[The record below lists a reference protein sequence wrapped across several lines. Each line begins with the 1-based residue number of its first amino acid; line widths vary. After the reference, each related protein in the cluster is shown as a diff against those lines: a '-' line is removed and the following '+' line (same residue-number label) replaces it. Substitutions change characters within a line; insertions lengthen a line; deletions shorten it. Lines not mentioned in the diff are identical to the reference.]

1 LLSQIYTFD
10 LEATLT
16 NFRILEKVSATPQA
30 SSLALPTVMYQVR
43 CELLLTS
50 SCCDDLTHV
59 TVADVFALAA
69 VAAIENWYEL
79 SAAMPKDLRWLTS

>member
-1 LLSQIYTFD
+1 
-10 LEATLT
+10 
-16 NFRILEKVSATPQA
+16 
-30 SSLALPTVMYQVR
+30 MCQVR